1 MNIQPLTTVRTNT
14 ERQTADLTDSM
25 NTGNFLHYP
34 HAQTRATF
42 NEMPQNNIAAAS
54 FLEESSTSPIPP
66 SEPFFNSQTP
76 LPQLRRYPR
85 KQNDTTNMQKVCV
98 P

>member
-1 MNIQPLTTVRTNT
+1 MNIQPVTTVRTNT
-14 ERQTADLTDSM
+14 DRQTADLTDSM
-25 NTGNFLHYP
+25 NTGNFLHYL

-54 FLEESSTSPIPP
+54 FVEESSTSPIPP
-66 SEPFFNSQTP
+66 SESFLNSQTP

-85 KQNDTTNMQKVCV
+85 KHNDTTNMQKMCV
-98 P
+98 S